1 MAGNLDTNSS
11 FTELCHRCREGDL
24 PAVKDAIL
32 SGININARDV
42 WDATPLYYACL
53 TGRSDIVRFLLEAGA
68 VCDVDTFDGER
79 CFYAALNLQV
89 RTLLQTYGD
98 RVLVSHDNRF
108 YRFISSLRVDPS
120 VADFAIFGED
130 THEREM
136 LSAAILSARSP
147 ALHGFLKRSS
157 DLGRRGYVQVKTQT
171 LAKALKEYIYRGS
184 VDISE
189 DEADEFV
196 RTGKAFGLDSL
207 VRLLEESSPLRL
219 RHQEK
224 RRKFELLRSKVNHR
238 NPRLVLA
245 DDTSREEVR
254 VQFSR
259 MVNAVIQEDLSRN
272 LFADASVRTRG
283 RTFQCH
289 KVFLRRCEYFRLHD
303 HFDELS
309 FQSGL
314 KSRIGSA
321 RGQLKEYN
329 LEDVSPEAF
338 EEFLRILY
346 TDKFHAGEGTDLK
359 VAVEV
364 LQLSDMLLAPGHFKG
379 DIENWMSKIPFEQ
392 DTLIGDL
399 LEVSEVFDLNQL
411 RSTVVEYI
419 KDRVWEKPS
428 DLQDLSLSFLEKVLS
443 EAFLWIVFEDVR
455 EESLGV
461 LLNDTHAEQMHREQA
476 AAFVDS
482 RLARVFGQGY
492 SDFMV
497 EYDKAH

>member
-1 MAGNLDTNSS
+1 
-11 FTELCHRCREGDL
+11 
-24 PAVKDAIL
+24 
-32 SGININARDV
+32 
-42 WDATPLYYACL
+42 
-53 TGRSDIVRFLLEAGA
+53 
-68 VCDVDTFDGER
+68 
-79 CFYAALNLQV
+79 
-89 RTLLQTYGD
+89 
-98 RVLVSHDNRF
+98 
-108 YRFISSLRVDPS
+108 
-120 VADFAIFGED
+120 
-130 THEREM
+130 
-136 LSAAILSARSP
+136 
-147 ALHGFLKRSS
+147 
-157 DLGRRGYVQVKTQT
+157 
-171 LAKALKEYIYRGS
+171 
-184 VDISE
+184 
-189 DEADEFV
+189 
-196 RTGKAFGLDSL
+196 
-207 VRLLEESSPLRL
+207 
-219 RHQEK
+219 
-224 RRKFELLRSKVNHR
+224 
-238 NPRLVLA
+238 
-245 DDTSREEVR
+245 
-254 VQFSR
+254 

>member
-1 MAGNLDTNSS
+1 
-11 FTELCHRCREGDL
+11 
-24 PAVKDAIL
+24 
-32 SGININARDV
+32 
-42 WDATPLYYACL
+42 
-53 TGRSDIVRFLLEAGA
+53 
-68 VCDVDTFDGER
+68 
-79 CFYAALNLQV
+79 
-89 RTLLQTYGD
+89 
-98 RVLVSHDNRF
+98 VLVSHDNRF
-108 YRFISSLRVDPS
+108 YRFISSLRVDPA
-120 VADFAIFGED
+120 VADFALFGED
-130 THEREM
+130 THDRVM

-147 ALHGFLKRSS
+147 GLHGFLKRSS

-189 DEADEFV
+189 DEADEFI
-196 RTGKAFGLDSL
+196 RAGEAFGMDSL

-224 RRKFELLRSKVNHR
+224 RRKFALLRSAVNHR

-254 VQFSR
+254 VDFSLI
-259 MVNAVIQEDLSRN
+259 VNAVIHEDLSRN
-272 LFADASVRTRG
+272 LFADASVRTRE

-309 FQSGL
+309 GQSKL
-314 KSRIGSA
+314 KSRQSSA

-329 LEDVSPEAF
+329 LEDVSPRAF

-346 TDKFHAGEGTDLK
+346 TDKFHPEEGTDLEL
-359 VAVEV
+359 AVEV
-364 LQLSDMLLAPGHFKG
+364 LQLSDMLLAPSHFKG
-379 DIENWMSKIPFEQ
+379 DVENWMSKIQFEQ
-392 DTLIGDL
+392 DALIGDL

-411 RSTVVEYI
+411 RSTVVQFV
-419 KDRVWEKPS
+419 KDRVWEVRS

-443 EAFLWIVFEDVR
+443 EEFLWLVFEDVR

-461 LLNDTHAEQMHREQA
+461 VLNDTHAEQMHREQA
-476 AAFVDS
+476 AALVDA
-482 RLARVFGQGY
+482 RLANVFGEGY
-492 SDFMV
+492 REFMV